1 MSKRE
6 QTTGLPK
13 EGDKTPAEGSSPTPV
28 TPKPRPSK
36 RQEYRSRAE
45 RESEIQRYVIL
56 GTGIAVAVIVIIL
69 AAAIIV
75 DQIITPNQAVASVNG
90 QNITVSQFEK
100 RVRLERVLRIQRIS
114 AFVNFYRQF
123 GYPDDQIGQQL
134 QQQEPYNTYYNELQ
148 IPDKMGLTVVNDMI
162 EDQLI
167 RQAAAEKGVTVTQE
181 QIQEQVNQF
190 FGYDPK
196 AIAEAEST
204 AEATATVEPSATP
217 TPFVSPTPSPTP
229 TTTPTPELTPTAS
242 TTPQATFSPEPTL
255 SSTQQADQFTTNKND
270 FYSQLRSETGM
281 SDNDINAYFESLAL
295 RQALRDSVATDITS
309 TGPFVDA
316 RHILVATE
324 EEANDIIDALKNGE
338 SFADLAKAVS
348 TDTGS
353 GAKGGELGWSPVSQY
368 VKPFAD
374 AVLSAEIGAV
384 VGPVKSEF
392 GYHVIQVRARE
403 DRDLTTDQ
411 ADTAKEN
418 VFKTWLDN
426 LKTEKADQ
434 TKTFDIWINH
444 VPTDPASP
452 FGSA

>member
-1 MSKRE
+1 M
-6 QTTGLPK
+6 
-13 EGDKTPAEGSSPTPV
+13 
-28 TPKPRPSK
+28 
-36 RQEYRSRAE
+36 
-45 RESEIQRYVIL
+45 
-56 GTGIAVAVIVIIL
+56 
-69 AAAIIV
+69 
-75 DQIITPNQAVASVNG
+75 
-90 QNITVSQFEK
+90 
-100 RVRLERVLRIQRIS
+100 
-114 AFVNFYRQF
+114 
-123 GYPDDQIGQQL
+123 
-134 QQQEPYNTYYNELQ
+134 
-148 IPDKMGLTVVNDMI
+148 
-162 EDQLI
+162 
-167 RQAAAEKGVTVTQE
+167 
-181 QIQEQVNQF
+181 
-190 FGYDPK
+190 

-229 TTTPTPELTPTAS
+229 TITPTPELTPTAS

-255 SSTQQADQFTTNKND
+255 SSTQQADQFNTNKND
-270 FYSQLRSETGM
+270 FYSQLRSETSM
-281 SDNDINAYFESLAL
+281 SDNDINAYFEALAL
-295 RQALRDSVATDITS
+295 RKALRDSVTTDVTS

-324 EEANDIIDALKNGE
+324 EEANDVIDALKNGE

-368 VKPFAD
+368 VKPFAV
-374 AVLSAEIGAV
+374 AALSAEIGAV

-403 DRDLTTDQ
+403 DRDLTEDQ
-411 ADTAKEN
+411 INNAKESE
-418 VFKTWLDN
+418 FKTWLDN
-426 LKTEKADQ
+426 LKTEKAEQ